1 MTGKLRSL
9 ASLAGA
15 VLLAPALLAA
25 CGGGDAGL
33 SRADVEEIVRPEMAA
48 PNPRFV
54 AAESL
59 LLSGLVLLGVY
70 VLWGVG
76 LVLEAQWPPEVKRA
90 VRPMILFLPWQPVL
104 AVSLVLAAYWALQA
118 FGRSSLAFALAV
130 LAAALP
136 HGVPAWFH
144 NRIGWYE
151 LIAVRAGV
159 GGERAIYWDMALFVA
174 CLVGLVTLHR
184 IADMRRLDR
193 RFSLRGLEPTD
204 RRRVMRY
211 EALMLIGLV
220 VAGLLLA
227 GLLVVVAEALAA
239 YSEALG
245 GSPLAIVALGG
256 FAALLLALTLL
267 FWFRGR
273 QGTRD

>member
-1 MTGKLRSL
+1 MWRSTGS
-9 ASLAGA
+9 
-15 VLLAPALLAA
+15 PDIDAA
-25 CGGGDAGL
+25 
-33 SRADVEEIVRPEMAA
+33 
-48 PNPRFV
+48 NPGFV

-59 LLSGLVLLGVY
+59 LLSGLLLLGVY
-70 VLWGVG
+70 VLWDVG
-76 LVLEAQWPPEVKRA
+76 LVLEVQWPPEVMRA
-90 VRPMILFLPWQPVL
+90 ARPMILFLPWQPVL
-104 AVSLVLAAYWALQA
+104 AVSLVLAAYWTLQA
-118 FGRSSLAFALAV
+118 FGRSSFAFALTV

-151 LIAVRAGV
+151 LIVVRAGV
-159 GGERAIYWDMALFVA
+159 GGDRAIYWDMALFVT
-174 CLVGLVTLHR
+174 CLVGLVALHR
-184 IADMRRLDR
+184 IAEMRRLDR
-193 RFSLRGLEPTD
+193 RLSLRGMELAD

-211 EALMLIGLV
+211 EALMFIGLV

-227 GLLVVVAEALAA
+227 GLLVLVAEALAV
-239 YSEALG
+239 YSELLG

-273 QGTRD
+273 QGARDEGGIWREDPLAESMPGRP